1 MLRRSLHRVL
11 APLISYSKS
20 NSRKQNGR
28 QYRQGQFYK
37 SPKIFISASV
47 LGWLGLKN
55 EPEIVDPNHK
65 ASEELL
71 KTIQLG
77 VLTIQVFF
85 SHKNLYFTFFI

>member
-37 SPKIFISASV
+37 SPQIFISASV

-65 ASEELL
+65 ASQELL

-85 SHKNLYFTFFI
+85 PIKFYTIFI